1 MPGDVTVTL
10 SGFVATTPTLFRS
23 QSGNDFTSF
32 RIAQTRRYL
41 DRERGEWVD
50 GRTLWF
56 TVKAWKNTARNVAL
70 SLHKGDPVVVTGR
83 LSLDEWDGPDGPRT
97 SLVVEATALGPDLT
111 LGEARFTRTV
121 HRRDDD
127 ATRRTEGGPADAV
140 DGVPPAAA
148 GTLDP
153 SGVPDAAGGVES
165 GAGPG
170 VGGGEPVAGEPV
182 LGGPALDEPPADD
195 PWAAADVAAALGG
208 EPGAAGSADDQR
220 VAAASPG
227 AGDSGAAP
235 VGDGPRG
242 ADSPRGTDGPAGARA
257 PRARTARKGN
267 VTAAA

>member
-127 ATRRTEGGPADAV
+127 ATRRDEGGPADVA
-140 DGVPPAAA
+140 DGDPA

-153 SGVPDAAGGVES
+153 TGVPDAAGGGEA

-170 VGGGEPVAGEPV
+170 DRGGESAPGE
-182 LGGPALDEPPADD
+182 PALDEPPADD
-195 PWAAADVAAALGG
+195 SWATADVAAALGG
-208 EPGAAGSADDQR
+208 EPD
-220 VAAASPG
+220 AS
-227 AGDSGAAP
+227 
-235 VGDGPRG
+235 
-242 ADSPRGTDGPAGARA
+242 GARA
-257 PRARTARKGN
+257 PRARTARKGSA
-267 VTAAA
+267 TAAA

>member
-121 HRRDDD
+121 HRRDED
-127 ATRRTEGGPADAV
+127 ATRRTEGGPADVA
-140 DGVPPAAA
+140 DGDPPAPA

-153 SGVPDAAGGVES
+153 TGVPDTSGGVES

-170 VGGGEPVAGEPV
+170 VGGREPVPGE
-182 LGGPALDEPPADD
+182 PALDEPADDD

-208 EPGAAGSADDQR
+208 EPGAAGPADDGG
-220 VAAASPG
+220 VADAPPAT
-227 AGDSGAAP
+227 GDSRVAP

-242 ADSPRGTDGPAGARA
+242 ADSPRGTDSPAGARA
-257 PRARTARKGN
+257 QRARTARKGN

>member
-56 TVKAWKNTARNVAL
+56 TVKVWKHVARNVAL

-121 HRRDDD
+121 HRREDDG
-127 ATRRTEGGPADAV
+127 ARRG
-140 DGVPPAAA
+140 
-148 GTLDP
+148 
-153 SGVPDAAGGVES
+153 DAAG
-165 GAGPG
+165 
-170 VGGGEPVAGEPV
+170 
-182 LGGPALDEPPADD
+182 
-195 PWAAADVAAALGG
+195 VAAS
-208 EPGAAGSADDQR
+208 GAAGSADR
-220 VAAASPG
+220 SSGGPG
-227 AGDSGAAP
+227 ATAHDGTAFEGAPLDESALDDPWTLADAGAALAGEPGDPAETDAPADVDPEP
-235 VGDGPRG
+235 VADADAETG
-242 ADSPRGTDGPAGARA
+242 ALASA
-257 PRARTARKGN
+257 
-267 VTAAA
+267 

>member
-127 ATRRTEGGPADAV
+127 AARRTEGGAADAV
-140 DGVPPAAA
+140 DGVPA

-153 SGVPDAAGGVES
+153 TGESDAAGGGDAGTGP
-165 GAGPG
+165 GAGHGEPAP
-170 VGGGEPVAGEPV
+170 GEPVRE
-182 LGGPALDEPPADD
+182 EPPADD
-195 PWAAADVAAALGG
+195 PWATADVAAALGG
-208 EPGAAGSADDQR
+208 EPDA
-220 VAAASPG
+220 
-227 AGDSGAAP
+227 
-235 VGDGPRG
+235 
-242 ADSPRGTDGPAGARA
+242 AGARA
-257 PRARTARKGN
+257 PRARTARKGSA
-267 VTAAA
+267 TAAA

>member
-127 ATRRTEGGPADAV
+127 AARRTEGGPADAV
-140 DGVPPAAA
+140 DGVPA

-153 SGVPDAAGGVES
+153 TEESDAAGGGDAGTGP
-165 GAGPG
+165 GAGHGEPAP
-170 VGGGEPVAGEPV
+170 GEPVRE
-182 LGGPALDEPPADD
+182 EPPADD
-195 PWAAADVAAALGG
+195 PWATADVAAALGG
-208 EPGAAGSADDQR
+208 QPDA
-220 VAAASPG
+220 
-227 AGDSGAAP
+227 
-235 VGDGPRG
+235 
-242 ADSPRGTDGPAGARA
+242 AGARA
-257 PRARTARKGN
+257 PRARTARKGSA
-267 VTAAA
+267 TAAA

>member
-56 TVKAWKNTARNVAL
+56 TVKAWKHVARNVAL

-111 LGEARFTRTV
+111 LGEARFARTV
-121 HRRDDD
+121 HRREDDGARRDD
-127 ATRRTEGGPADAV
+127 AAGVAASGAAGGAGGADRSSGGPGAAAHDDTAFEGAPLDDSALDDPWTLADAVAALAGEAGDPAETDAPADA
-140 DGVPPAAA
+140 DADPEPAA
-148 GTLDP
+148 
-153 SGVPDAAGGVES
+153 DAET
-165 GAGPG
+165 GAL
-170 VGGGEPVAGEPV
+170 A
-182 LGGPALDEPPADD
+182 
-195 PWAAADVAAALGG
+195 
-208 EPGAAGSADDQR
+208 SA
-220 VAAASPG
+220 
-227 AGDSGAAP
+227 
-235 VGDGPRG
+235 
-242 ADSPRGTDGPAGARA
+242 
-257 PRARTARKGN
+257 
-267 VTAAA
+267 

>member
-56 TVKAWKNTARNVAL
+56 TVKAWKNIARNVAL

-127 ATRRTEGGPADAV
+127 AARRSEGGPADEV

-153 SGVPDAAGGVES
+153 TGESDAAGG
-165 GAGPG
+165 GDAGTGPG
-170 VGGGEPVAGEPV
+170 DGHGEPAPGEPVRE
-182 LGGPALDEPPADD
+182 EPPADD
-195 PWAAADVAAALGG
+195 PWATADVAAALGG
-208 EPGAAGSADDQR
+208 EPGAS
-220 VAAASPG
+220 
-227 AGDSGAAP
+227 
-235 VGDGPRG
+235 
-242 ADSPRGTDGPAGARA
+242 GARA
-257 PRARTARKGN
+257 PRARAARKGSA
-267 VTAAA
+267 TAAA

>member
-127 ATRRTEGGPADAV
+127 AARRSEGGPADEV
-140 DGVPPAAA
+140 DGVRPPRPARSTRP
-148 GTLDP
+148 GSPTP
-153 SGVPDAAGGVES
+153 RV
-165 GAGPG
+165 GAMRARVRATVTVSPLRVSPCARSPG
-170 VGGGEPVAGEPV
+170 RR
-182 LGGPALDEPPADD
+182 
-195 PWAAADVAAALGG
+195 PWATADVAAALGG
-208 EPGAAGSADDQR
+208 EPGAS
-220 VAAASPG
+220 
-227 AGDSGAAP
+227 
-235 VGDGPRG
+235 
-242 ADSPRGTDGPAGARA
+242 GARA
-257 PRARTARKGN
+257 PRARAARKGSA
-267 VTAAA
+267 TAAA

>member
-56 TVKAWKNTARNVAL
+56 TVKAWKHVARNVAL

-111 LGEARFTRTV
+111 LGEARFARTV
-121 HRRDDD
+121 HRREDDG
-127 ATRRTEGGPADAV
+127 ARRG
-140 DGVPPAAA
+140 
-148 GTLDP
+148 
-153 SGVPDAAGGVES
+153 DAAGVAAS
-165 GAGPG
+165 GAAGGADRSSGGPG
-170 VGGGEPVAGEPV
+170 ASAHDGTAFEGAP
-182 LGGPALDEPPADD
+182 LDDSALDD
-195 PWAAADVAAALGG
+195 PWTLADAGAAL
-208 EPGAAGSADDQR
+208 
-220 VAAASPG
+220 
-227 AGDSGAAP
+227 AGDPAETDADPAP
-235 VGDGPRG
+235 VADADAETG
-242 ADSPRGTDGPAGARA
+242 ALASA
-257 PRARTARKGN
+257 
-267 VTAAA
+267 

>member
-56 TVKAWKNTARNVAL
+56 TVKAWKHVARNVAL

-111 LGEARFTRTV
+111 LGEARFARTV
-121 HRRDDD
+121 HRREDDGARRGD
-127 ATRRTEGGPADAV
+127 TAVVAASGTGGGEGATGRGDLSSGGPGSTAHDGTTFGDAPLDGPAPDGPVLDDPWTLADTGAALAGEPRGESDAGPDAGSDVDPEESADA
-140 DGVPPAAA
+140 D
-148 GTLDP
+148 
-153 SGVPDAAGGVES
+153 VES
-165 GAGPG
+165 GAL
-170 VGGGEPVAGEPV
+170 A
-182 LGGPALDEPPADD
+182 
-195 PWAAADVAAALGG
+195 
-208 EPGAAGSADDQR
+208 SA
-220 VAAASPG
+220 
-227 AGDSGAAP
+227 
-235 VGDGPRG
+235 
-242 ADSPRGTDGPAGARA
+242 
-257 PRARTARKGN
+257 
-267 VTAAA
+267 

>member
-127 ATRRTEGGPADAV
+127 ATRRTESGPSDVADG
-140 DGVPPAAA
+140 DSPAPA
-148 GTLDP
+148 GALDATV
-153 SGVPDAAGGVES
+153 GPDAASGVES

-170 VGGGEPVAGEPV
+170 VGGGELDPGDPLRGE
-182 LGGPALDEPPADD
+182 APADD
-195 PWAAADVAAALGG
+195 PWATADVAAALGG
-208 EPGAAGSADDQR
+208 EPGVAGPADGPGVADAPPAAGE
-220 VAAASPG
+220 PG
-227 AGDSGAAP
+227 NAL
-235 VGDGPRG
+235 VGDGPRDT
-242 ADSPRGTDGPAGARA
+242 DSPGGARA
-257 PRARTARKGN
+257 PRARTARKGS

>member
-56 TVKAWKNTARNVAL
+56 TVKVWKNTARNVAL

-140 DGVPPAAA
+140 DGVPA

-153 SGVPDAAGGVES
+153 TGVPDAAGGGEA

-170 VGGGEPVAGEPV
+170 DGGGEPVAGEPV
-182 LGGPALDEPPADD
+182 PGEPALDEPPADD
-195 PWAAADVAAALGG
+195 PWATADVAAALGREAGVAGPADAPGVVDAAPAAG
-208 EPGAAGSADDQR
+208 EPG
-220 VAAASPG
+220 VAL
-227 AGDSGAAP
+227 

-242 ADSPRGTDGPAGARA
+242 TDSPAGARA
-257 PRARTARKGN
+257 PRARTARKGSA
-267 VTAAA
+267 TAAA

>member
-1 MPGDVTVTL
+1 MTSRSRCPA
-10 SGFVATTPTLFRS
+10 SSRPRPRCSARSRATTSRASESPRP
-23 QSGNDFTSF
+23 GATST
-32 RIAQTRRYL
+32 ASAA
-41 DRERGEWVD
+41 WVD

-127 ATRRTEGGPADAV
+127 AARRSEGGPADEV

-153 SGVPDAAGGVES
+153 TGESDAAGG
-165 GAGPG
+165 GDAGTGPG
-170 VGGGEPVAGEPV
+170 DGHGEPAPGEPVREEPRPTTP
-182 LGGPALDEPPADD
+182 GRRRTSRRRWAESPARRVPARRVPAPPGRGARRRPPEPRD
-195 PWAAADVAAALGG
+195 
-208 EPGAAGSADDQR
+208 R
-220 VAAASPG
+220 
-227 AGDSGAAP
+227 AAP
-235 VGDGPRG
+235 
-242 ADSPRGTDGPAGARA
+242 
-257 PRARTARKGN
+257 
-267 VTAAA
+267 

>member
-56 TVKAWKNTARNVAL
+56 TVKAWKHVARNVAL

-111 LGEARFTRTV
+111 LGEARFARTV
-121 HRRDDD
+121 HRREDDGARRAE
-127 ATRRTEGGPADAV
+127 ATGVAASGTTGGEGGVDRSSFGPGATAHDGTAFEGGPLDGRALDDPWTLADA
-140 DGVPPAAA
+140 GAA
-148 GTLDP
+148 L
-153 SGVPDAAGGVES
+153 
-165 GAGPG
+165 
-170 VGGGEPVAGEPV
+170 AGEP
-182 LGGPALDEPPADD
+182 DEESEDD
-195 PWAAADVAAALGG
+195 PAADP
-208 EPGAAGSADDQR
+208 EPSDDAGAAVQTGALASA
-220 VAAASPG
+220 
-227 AGDSGAAP
+227 
-235 VGDGPRG
+235 
-242 ADSPRGTDGPAGARA
+242 
-257 PRARTARKGN
+257 
-267 VTAAA
+267 

>member
-56 TVKAWKNTARNVAL
+56 TVKAWKHVARNVAL

-111 LGEARFTRTV
+111 LGEARFARTV
-121 HRRDDD
+121 HRREDDGARRAE
-127 ATRRTEGGPADAV
+127 ATGVAASGTTGGEGGVDRSSVGPGATAHDGTGFEGGPLDGGALDDPWTLADA
-140 DGVPPAAA
+140 GAA
-148 GTLDP
+148 L
-153 SGVPDAAGGVES
+153 
-165 GAGPG
+165 
-170 VGGGEPVAGEPV
+170 AGEP
-182 LGGPALDEPPADD
+182 DEESEDD
-195 PWAAADVAAALGG
+195 PAADP
-208 EPGAAGSADDQR
+208 EPSDDAGAAVETGALASA
-220 VAAASPG
+220 
-227 AGDSGAAP
+227 
-235 VGDGPRG
+235 
-242 ADSPRGTDGPAGARA
+242 
-257 PRARTARKGN
+257 
-267 VTAAA
+267 

>member
-127 ATRRTEGGPADAV
+127 ATRRTESGPSDVADG
-140 DGVPPAAA
+140 DPPAPA
-148 GTLDP
+148 GTLGP
-153 SGVPDAAGGVES
+153 TGGPDAAGG
-165 GAGPG
+165 GDAGGGPG
-170 VGGGEPVAGEPV
+170 DGRGEPVPGE
-182 LGGPALDEPPADD
+182 PALDEPPADD

-208 EPGAAGSADDQR
+208 EPD
-220 VAAASPG
+220 AS
-227 AGDSGAAP
+227 
-235 VGDGPRG
+235 
-242 ADSPRGTDGPAGARA
+242 GARA
-257 PRARTARKGN
+257 PRARTARKGSA
-267 VTAAA
+267 TAAA

>member
-56 TVKAWKNTARNVAL
+56 TVKAWKHVARNVAL

-111 LGEARFTRTV
+111 LGEARFARTV
-121 HRRDDD
+121 HRREDDGARRAE
-127 ATRRTEGGPADAV
+127 ATGVAASGTTGGEGGVDRSSVGPGATAHDGTGFEGGPLDGGALDDPWTLADA
-140 DGVPPAAA
+140 GAA
-148 GTLDP
+148 L
-153 SGVPDAAGGVES
+153 
-165 GAGPG
+165 
-170 VGGGEPVAGEPV
+170 AGEP
-182 LGGPALDEPPADD
+182 DEESEDD
-195 PWAAADVAAALGG
+195 PAADPESSDDADAAV
-208 EPGAAGSADDQR
+208 ETGAPASA
-220 VAAASPG
+220 
-227 AGDSGAAP
+227 
-235 VGDGPRG
+235 
-242 ADSPRGTDGPAGARA
+242 
-257 PRARTARKGN
+257 
-267 VTAAA
+267 

>member
-56 TVKAWKNTARNVAL
+56 TVKAWKHVARNVAL

-111 LGEARFTRTV
+111 LGEARFARTV
-121 HRRDDD
+121 HRREDDGARRGEAAGGAASGTAGGEGGVD
-127 ATRRTEGGPADAV
+127 RSSVGRGATAHDGTPFEGGPL
-140 DGVPPAAA
+140 DGR
-148 GTLDP
+148 
-153 SGVPDAAGGVES
+153 
-165 GAGPG
+165 
-170 VGGGEPVAGEPV
+170 
-182 LGGPALDEPPADD
+182 ALDD
-195 PWAAADVAAALGG
+195 PWTLEDAGAELAGESGEPSDADAHADVDPETTADAATGAL
-208 EPGAAGSADDQR
+208 ASA
-220 VAAASPG
+220 
-227 AGDSGAAP
+227 
-235 VGDGPRG
+235 
-242 ADSPRGTDGPAGARA
+242 
-257 PRARTARKGN
+257 
-267 VTAAA
+267 

>member
-56 TVKAWKNTARNVAL
+56 TVKAWKHVARNVAL

-111 LGEARFTRTV
+111 LGEARFARTV
-121 HRRDDD
+121 HRREDDGARRGEAAGVA
-127 ATRRTEGGPADAV
+127 ATGTTGGGGGADPSSGGPGATSHDGTGFEGGPFDGRALDDPWTLADA
-140 DGVPPAAA
+140 
-148 GTLDP
+148 GTAL
-153 SGVPDAAGGVES
+153 
-165 GAGPG
+165 
-170 VGGGEPVAGEPV
+170 AGEPREESEADRETRDDADADADAET
-182 LGGPALDEPPADD
+182 GALA
-195 PWAAADVAAALGG
+195 
-208 EPGAAGSADDQR
+208 SA
-220 VAAASPG
+220 
-227 AGDSGAAP
+227 
-235 VGDGPRG
+235 
-242 ADSPRGTDGPAGARA
+242 
-257 PRARTARKGN
+257 
-267 VTAAA
+267 

>member
-56 TVKAWKNTARNVAL
+56 TVKVWKHVARNVAL

-111 LGEARFTRTV
+111 LGEARFARTV
-121 HRRDDD
+121 HRREDDGARRAE
-127 ATRRTEGGPADAV
+127 ATGVAASGTTGGEGGVDRSSVGPGATAHDGTGFEGGPLDGGALDDPWTLADA
-140 DGVPPAAA
+140 GAA
-148 GTLDP
+148 L
-153 SGVPDAAGGVES
+153 
-165 GAGPG
+165 
-170 VGGGEPVAGEPV
+170 AGEP
-182 LGGPALDEPPADD
+182 DEESEED
-195 PWAAADVAAALGG
+195 PAADPESSDDADAAVETGAL
-208 EPGAAGSADDQR
+208 ASA
-220 VAAASPG
+220 
-227 AGDSGAAP
+227 
-235 VGDGPRG
+235 
-242 ADSPRGTDGPAGARA
+242 
-257 PRARTARKGN
+257 
-267 VTAAA
+267 

>member
-56 TVKAWKNTARNVAL
+56 TVKAWKHVARNVAL

-111 LGEARFTRTV
+111 LGEARFARTV
-121 HRRDDD
+121 HRREDDG
-127 ATRRTEGGPADAV
+127 ARRG
-140 DGVPPAAA
+140 
-148 GTLDP
+148 
-153 SGVPDAAGGVES
+153 DAAGAVAVGTAGGPDGPDRSS
-165 GAGPG
+165 GRPGAAPHDGAAFEGAPLDDPWTLADAGAELAGEPG
-170 VGGGEPVAGEPV
+170 EPSDADAPADVDAEPVADAETG
-182 LGGPALDEPPADD
+182 AL
-195 PWAAADVAAALGG
+195 
-208 EPGAAGSADDQR
+208 
-220 VAAASPG
+220 AS
-227 AGDSGAAP
+227 
-235 VGDGPRG
+235 V
-242 ADSPRGTDGPAGARA
+242 
-257 PRARTARKGN
+257 
-267 VTAAA
+267 

>member
-56 TVKAWKNTARNVAL
+56 TVKAWKHVARNVAL

-111 LGEARFTRTV
+111 LGEARFARTV
-121 HRRDDD
+121 HRREDDG
-127 ATRRTEGGPADAV
+127 TRRGDTAGVAASGSAGGGDGADRRDLSPDGPGATAPDSTTF
-140 DGVPPAAA
+140 DGVP
-148 GTLDP
+148 L
-153 SGVPDAAGGVES
+153 
-165 GAGPG
+165 
-170 VGGGEPVAGEPV
+170 
-182 LGGPALDEPPADD
+182 DD
-195 PWAAADVAAALGG
+195 PWTLADAGAALAG
-208 EPGAAGSADDQR
+208 ETRGESEADPGAE
-220 VAAASPG
+220 PETM
-227 AGDSGAAP
+227 
-235 VGDGPRG
+235 
-242 ADSPRGTDGPAGARA
+242 ADSHVDAETGALA
-257 PRARTARKGN
+257 SA
-267 VTAAA
+267 

>member
-56 TVKAWKNTARNVAL
+56 TVKAWKHVARNVAL

-111 LGEARFTRTV
+111 LGEARFARTV
-121 HRRDDD
+121 HRREDDG
-127 ATRRTEGGPADAV
+127 ARRG
-140 DGVPPAAA
+140 
-148 GTLDP
+148 
-153 SGVPDAAGGVES
+153 DAAGI
-165 GAGPG
+165 
-170 VGGGEPVAGEPV
+170 
-182 LGGPALDEPPADD
+182 
-195 PWAAADVAAALGG
+195 
-208 EPGAAGSADDQR
+208 
-220 VAAASPG
+220 AASPG
-227 AGDSGAAP
+227 GG
-235 VGDGPRG
+235 GG
-242 ADSPRGTDGPAGARA
+242 ADRSSGGPGATAHDGTAFEGGPLDGRALDDPWTLADAGTALAGEPREESEDDADAETGALA
-257 PRARTARKGN
+257 SA
-267 VTAAA
+267 